1 MGRVPASSMRAESV
15 FYWIRQEK
23 RKRRDAIAHLEA
35 KSLHF
40 YTKATSEVQSRY
52 EAIAKLD
59 TQMNE
64 KEDVELPPLPII
76 DIKKEVNECVTDDN
90 DDDELMH
97 WYNNENSINL
107 RTESY
112 YGVEEHCA
120 AKADEGPT

>member
-40 YTKATSEVQSRY
+40 YTKATSEMQSRY
-52 EAIAKLD
+52 ETIAKLD

-97 WYNNENSINL
+97 WYNNENSNHENDFYSDP
-107 RTESY
+107 RS
-112 YGVEEHCA
+112 VVVV
-120 AKADEGPT
+120 